1 LSQGQTW
8 RWDTATAS
16 QVFLLSCHSS
26 LNACGFLAKHLDR
39 LEAPRVVREDR
50 VGHFSRRLGAAQPL
64 RVELQGR
71 SSRSE
76 TLQDERRPSRQVLFH
91 DPSFLDM
98 PLEAA
103 PFDSLDLLEL
113 RASLETRLQLPLTDE
128 KFNSASTLRDLYL
141 LVNK

>member
-1 LSQGQTW
+1 MTESEFM
-8 RWDTATAS
+8 
-16 QVFLLSCHSS
+16 VI
-26 LNACGFLAKHLDR
+26 
-39 LEAPRVVREDR
+39 VRE
-50 VGHFSRRLGAAQPL
+50 VRRI
-64 RVELQGR
+64 
-71 SSRSE
+71 
-76 TLQDERRPSRQVLFH
+76 D

-113 RASLETRLQLPLTDE
+113 RALLETHLNLPLTDE